1 MQIIKAIEKL
11 RPDIRQLHL
20 EQKLIGFVPTMGA
33 LHQGHLSLIK
43 ASKKECDCTVL
54 SIYVNPIQFDDN
66 EDLISYPRDT
76 ENDSRIARDAGVD
89 ILFLPEAKQMYS
101 DRFSTFVE
109 VCGNTTNS
117 LCGLSR
123 PGHFRGVVTIVC
135 KLLNIVQPDKA
146 YFGLKDAQQA
156 ILISKMV
163 EDLGLPVD
171 IRLMPLVREK
181 DGLACS
187 SRNKNLTAKER
198 RNALVLNR
206 ALCHAQKRIME
217 DRELESMKIITELYE
232 MVSEVQDTRIDYI
245 SIVSLPSL
253 EDIKDIKGTIMVA
266 MAVYVGKTKLIDNIT
281 LKVDKKPSTRES

>member
-1 MQIIKAIEKL
+1 MQIIKTLETL
-11 RPDIRQLHL
+11 RPDIKKLHL

-43 ASKKECDCTVL
+43 ASKEECDCTVL

-66 EDLISYPRDT
+66 EDLTSYPRDT
-76 ENDSRIARDAGVD
+76 ENDTRIARDAGVD
-89 ILFLPEAKQMYS
+89 ILFLPDEKQMHS

-109 VCGNTTNS
+109 VCGNMTNT

-123 PGHFRGVVTIVC
+123 PGHFRGVVTVVC
-135 KLLNIVQPDKA
+135 KLFNIVQPDKA

-187 SRNKNLTAKER
+187 SRNKNLSAKER
-198 RNALVLNR
+198 QNALVLNR
-206 ALCHAQKRIME
+206 ALNHAKKRIME
-217 DRELESMKIITELYE
+217 DQELEAMKIITELYE
-232 MVSEVQDTRIDYI
+232 MVNTAQSTKIDYI
-245 SIVSLPSL
+245 SIVNLPSL
-253 EDIKDIKGTIMVA
+253 EDIKDIKGTIMIA

-281 LKVDKKPSTRES
+281 LKVDKKHSTQAS